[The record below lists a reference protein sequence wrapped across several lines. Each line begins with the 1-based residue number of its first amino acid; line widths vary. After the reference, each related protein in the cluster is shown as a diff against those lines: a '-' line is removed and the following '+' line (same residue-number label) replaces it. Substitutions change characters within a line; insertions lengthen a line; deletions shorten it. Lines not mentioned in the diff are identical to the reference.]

1 MTTTMTGK
9 TVGELMTRDPVVLA
23 PQDSVALAA
32 RLMDE
37 LNVGALPVCENWE
50 VRGLL
55 TDRDITVRVIAAG
68 LDPAATATSD
78 VMTDRVRCASAR
90 QSAAEVLAVMGS
102 VQIRR
107 LPVLDDQGR
116 LVGIVTLGDL
126 AAQAVPGV
134 AEALRDISTP
144 SAPDRPAAAP
154 SAPEPALA

>member
-1 MTTTMTGK
+1 MTTSTSK
-9 TVGELMTRDPVVLA
+9 RTVGELMTREPVALS
-23 PQDSVALAA
+23 PHDSVALAA

-68 LDPAATATSD
+68 LDPAVTPTED
-78 VMTDRVRCASAR
+78 VMTDRVRCA
-90 QSAAEVLAVMGS
+90 S

-107 LPVLDDQGR
+107 LPVLDDHGL

-126 AAQAVPGV
+126 AAHGVPGV
-134 AEALRDISTP
+134 AEVLRDISTP
-144 SAPDRPAAAP
+144 AAPDRPAAAP
-154 SAPEPALA
+154 CASEAALA

>member
-1 MTTTMTGK
+1 MMTTGK
-9 TVGELMTRDPVVLA
+9 QTVGELMTREPVALA

-68 LDPAATATSD
+68 LDPAATPTED
-78 VMTDRVRCASAR
+78 VMTDRVRCASMH
-90 QSAAEVLAVMGS
+90 QSVADVLALMGS

-126 AAQAVPGV
+126 AAHAVPGV
-134 AEALRDISTP
+134 ADALRDISTP
-144 SAPDRPAAAP
+144 AAPDRPAATPA
-154 SAPEPALA
+154 APEPALA

>member
-1 MTTTMTGK
+1 
-9 TVGELMTRDPVVLA
+9 
-23 PQDSVALAA
+23 
-32 RLMDE
+32 
-37 LNVGALPVCENWE
+37 
-50 VRGLL
+50 
-55 TDRDITVRVIAAG
+55 
-68 LDPAATATSD
+68 
-78 VMTDRVRCASAR
+78 MTDRVRCATAR
-90 QSAAEVLAVMGS
+90 QSAAEVLAMMGS